1 MHGAWLNYRSMTADP
16 SLKEQKL
23 KPGTVKRI
31 FSFAKPYQV
40 SIYVY
45 LATVVVDAA
54 LIVATPLLLKK
65 LIDDGVM
72 PKDSSVVTQLAFFV
86 ALIAVADAAFN
97 MLGRYFSSRIGEG
110 LIYDLRSL
118 VFAHVQKQ
126 SIAFFT
132 RTQTGALISRI
143 NSDVIGAQQAFTS
156 TLSGLVSNVVSLLL
170 VGITML
176 ILSWQIT
183 IFSLLMLPL
192 FLIPTKWVG
201 RRLQSLTRESF
212 TLNSEMSSTMTER
225 FNVSGAMLVSLYGQ
239 PLREEAGFRVRA
251 RRVADIGI
259 KTAMLNRL
267 FFIALTSVA
276 AIATAIAYG
285 IGGHLAINGGLTVGT
300 LLAIT
305 ALLARLY
312 GPLTALSNVRID
324 VMTSLVSFE
333 RVFEVLDLEPMVKD
347 RSGAI
352 ALKSSKGK
360 IEFKNVD
367 FSYPNAQEISLAS
380 LESVAKAET
389 VTSGIVLKGLTFTVE
404 PGTTTALVGPS
415 GAGKT
420 TISALIPRLYDVTGG
435 SIKIDGNDIRDVTLE
450 SLRNSIGVVM
460 QDAHLFHETIVENL
474 RYAKQDATQD
484 QMQSACEA
492 AQIWDL
498 IKSLPNGFE
507 TMVGERG
514 HRLSGGEKQ
523 RLAIARLLLKS
534 PSIVILDEATAHL
547 DSENEQLVHAAL
559 SHALKGRT
567 SIVIAHR
574 LSTVREADQILVLD
588 KGVIVEQGKHDE
600 LIARGGLYSELKFC
614 HKRSIHQRIAT
625 AARRPYEDHRL
636 TQVIAQGQQE
646 LIAGGIHLLSRCNIF
661 QFLVEIGHLIY

>member
-1 MHGAWLNYRSMTADP
+1 MSMHAAWMTHRSMTADP
-16 SLKEQKL
+16 SVKEQKL

-31 FSFAKPYQV
+31 FSFARPYRTN
-40 SIYVY
+40 IIIY
-45 LATVVVDAA
+45 LATVVVDAG
-54 LIVATPLLLKK
+54 LVVATPLLLKR
-65 LIDDGVM
+65 LIDDGVI
-72 PKDSSVVTQLAFFV
+72 PKDASVVTNLAILV
-86 ALIAVADAAFN
+86 GLIAIADAGFN

-118 VFAHVQKQ
+118 VFSHVQKQ

-143 NSDVIGAQQAFTS
+143 NSDVIGAQQAFTA
-156 TLSGLVSNVVSLLL
+156 TLSGVVSNVVSLFL
-170 VGITML
+170 VTITML

-183 IFSLLMLPL
+183 IFSLLLLPV

-212 TLNSEMSSTMTER
+212 GVNAEMSSTMTER
-225 FNVSGAMLVSLYGQ
+225 FNVSGAMLVALYGE
-239 PLREEAGFRVRA
+239 PAREREYFRSRA

-259 KTAMLNRL
+259 KMAMLNRL

-276 AIATAIAYG
+276 AIATAFAYG
-285 IGGHLAINGGLTVGT
+285 IGGHLAIQGGVTVGT

-333 RVFEVLDLEPMVKD
+333 RVFEVLDLEPMVKN
-347 RSGAI
+347 RENAKV
-352 ALKSSKGK
+352 LQTTQPR
-360 IEFKNVD
+360 IEFKNVN
-367 FSYPNAQEISLAS
+367 FSYPRAEEISLAS
-380 LESVAKAET
+380 LESAAKAET
-389 VTSGIVLKGLTFTVE
+389 VQSGQVLNNLSFVAA
-404 PGTTTALVGPS
+404 PGTMTALVGPS

-420 TISALIPRLYDVTGG
+420 TISALLPRLYDVTDGAI
-435 SIKIDGNDIRDVTLE
+435 SIDGHDIRDLTLE
-450 SLRNSIGVVM
+450 SLRDSIGVVM
-460 QDAHLFHETIVENL
+460 QDAHLFHETIAENL
-474 RYAKQDATQD
+474 RYAKQYATEEEMIQ
-484 QMQSACEA
+484 ACKS
-492 AQIWDL
+492 AQIWTL
-498 IKSLPNGFE
+498 IDSLPNRFE

-534 PSIVILDEATAHL
+534 PSVVILDEATAHL

-559 SHALKGRT
+559 QTALKGRT

-574 LSTVREADQILVLD
+574 LSTVRDADQILVLE
-588 KGVIVEQGKHDE
+588 KGSIVERGTHDE
-600 LIARGGLYSELKFC
+600 LVAKGGLYSDLYN
-614 HKRSIHQRIAT
+614 RQDLT
-625 AARRPYEDHRL
+625 GAA
-636 TQVIAQGQQE
+636 
-646 LIAGGIHLLSRCNIF
+646 N
-661 QFLVEIGHLIY
+661 

>member
-1 MHGAWLNYRSMTADP
+1 MSMHAAWMTHRSMTADP
-16 SLKEQKL
+16 SVKEQKL

-31 FSFAKPYQV
+31 FSFARPYRTN
-40 SIYVY
+40 IIIY

-54 LIVATPLLLKK
+54 LVVATPLLLKR
-65 LIDDGVM
+65 LIDDGVI
-72 PKDSSVVTQLAFFV
+72 PKDASVVTNLAILV
-86 ALIAVADAAFN
+86 GLIAIADAAFN

-118 VFAHVQKQ
+118 VFSHVQKQ

-143 NSDVIGAQQAFTS
+143 NSDVIGAQQAFTA
-156 TLSGLVSNVVSLLL
+156 TLSGVVSNVVSLFL
-170 VGITML
+170 VTITML

-183 IFSLLMLPL
+183 IFSLLLLPV

-212 TLNSEMSSTMTER
+212 GVNAEMSSTMTER
-225 FNVSGAMLVSLYGQ
+225 FNVSGAMLVALYGE
-239 PLREEAGFRVRA
+239 PAREREYFRSRA

-259 KTAMLNRL
+259 KMAMLNRL

-276 AIATAIAYG
+276 AIATAFAYG
-285 IGGHLAINGGLTVGT
+285 IGGHLAIQGGVTVGT

-333 RVFEVLDLEPMVKD
+333 RVFEVLDLEPMVNN
-347 RSGAI
+347 RENATV
-352 ALKSSKGK
+352 LKTSKPR
-360 IEFKNVD
+360 IEFKNVN
-367 FSYPNAQEISLAS
+367 FSYPRAEEISLAS
-380 LESVAKAET
+380 LESAAKAET
-389 VTSGIVLKGLTFTVE
+389 VQSGQVLNDLSFVAA
-404 PGTTTALVGPS
+404 PGTMTALVGPS

-420 TISALIPRLYDVTGG
+420 TISALLPRLYDVTDGAI
-435 SIKIDGNDIRDVTLE
+435 SIDGHDIRDLTLE
-450 SLRNSIGVVM
+450 SLRDSIGVVM
-460 QDAHLFHETIVENL
+460 QDAHLFHETIAENL
-474 RYAKQDATQD
+474 RYAKQDATEEEMIQ
-484 QMQSACEA
+484 ACKS
-492 AQIWDL
+492 AQIWNL
-498 IKSLPNGFE
+498 IDSLPNGFE

-534 PSIVILDEATAHL
+534 PSVVILDEATAHL

-559 SHALKGRT
+559 QTALRGRT

-574 LSTVREADQILVLD
+574 LSTVRDADQILVLE
-588 KGVIVEQGKHDE
+588 KGSIVERGTHDE
-600 LIARGGLYSELKFC
+600 LVARGGLYSDLYN
-614 HKRSIHQRIAT
+614 RQDLTGAT
-625 AARRPYEDHRL
+625 
-636 TQVIAQGQQE
+636 
-646 LIAGGIHLLSRCNIF
+646 N
-661 QFLVEIGHLIY
+661 

>member
-1 MHGAWLNYRSMTADP
+1 MHAAWMTHRSMTADP
-16 SLKEQKL
+16 SVKEQKL

-31 FSFAKPYQV
+31 FSFARPYRTN
-40 SIYVY
+40 IIIY
-45 LATVVVDAA
+45 LATVVVDAG
-54 LIVATPLLLKK
+54 LVVATPLLLKR
-65 LIDDGVM
+65 LIDDGVI
-72 PKDSSVVTQLAFFV
+72 PKDASVVTNLAILV
-86 ALIAVADAAFN
+86 GLIAIADAGFN

-118 VFAHVQKQ
+118 VFSHVQKQ

-143 NSDVIGAQQAFTS
+143 NSDVIGAQQAFTA
-156 TLSGLVSNVVSLLL
+156 TLSGVVSNVVSLFL
-170 VGITML
+170 VTITML

-183 IFSLLMLPL
+183 IFSLLLLPV

-212 TLNSEMSSTMTER
+212 GVNAEMSSTMTER
-225 FNVSGAMLVSLYGQ
+225 FNVSGAMLVALYGE
-239 PLREEAGFRVRA
+239 PAREREYFRSRA

-259 KTAMLNRL
+259 KMAMLNRL

-276 AIATAIAYG
+276 AIATAFAYG
-285 IGGHLAINGGLTVGT
+285 IGGHLAIQGGVTVGT

-333 RVFEVLDLEPMVKD
+333 RVFEVLDLEPMVKN
-347 RSGAI
+347 RENAKV
-352 ALKSSKGK
+352 LQTTQPR
-360 IEFKNVD
+360 IEFKNVN
-367 FSYPNAQEISLAS
+367 FSYPRAEEISLAS
-380 LESVAKAET
+380 LESAAKAET
-389 VTSGIVLKGLTFTVE
+389 VQSGQVLNNLSFVAA
-404 PGTTTALVGPS
+404 PGTMTALVGPS

-420 TISALIPRLYDVTGG
+420 TISALLPRLYDVTDGAI
-435 SIKIDGNDIRDVTLE
+435 SIDGHDIRDLTLE
-450 SLRNSIGVVM
+450 SLRDSIGVVM
-460 QDAHLFHETIVENL
+460 QDAHLFHETISENL
-474 RYAKQDATQD
+474 RYAKQDATEEEMIQ
-484 QMQSACEA
+484 ACKS
-492 AQIWDL
+492 AQIWTL
-498 IKSLPNGFE
+498 IDSLPNRFE

-534 PSIVILDEATAHL
+534 PSVVILDEATAHL

-559 SHALKGRT
+559 QTALKGRT

-574 LSTVREADQILVLD
+574 LSTVRDADQILVLE
-588 KGVIVEQGKHDE
+588 KGSIVERGTHDE
-600 LIARGGLYSELKFC
+600 LVAKGGLYSDLYN
-614 HKRSIHQRIAT
+614 RQDLT
-625 AARRPYEDHRL
+625 GAA
-636 TQVIAQGQQE
+636 
-646 LIAGGIHLLSRCNIF
+646 N
-661 QFLVEIGHLIY
+661 

>member
-1 MHGAWLNYRSMTADP
+1 MSMHAAWMTHRSMTADP
-16 SLKEQKL
+16 SVKEQKL

-31 FSFAKPYQV
+31 FSFARPYRK
-40 SIYVY
+40 SIIIF
-45 LATVVVDAA
+45 LATVIVDAG
-54 LIVATPLLLKK
+54 LVVATPLLLKR
-65 LIDDGVM
+65 LIDEGVI
-72 PKDSSVVTQLAFFV
+72 PKDPSVVTNLAILV
-86 ALIAVADAAFN
+86 GLLAVADAGFN

-143 NSDVIGAQQAFTS
+143 NSDVIGAQQAFTA
-156 TLSGLVSNVVSLLL
+156 TLSGVVSNVVSLTL
-170 VGITML
+170 VSITML

-183 IFSLLMLPL
+183 IFSLLLLPV

-201 RRLQSLTRESF
+201 RRLQALTRESF
-212 TLNSEMSSTMTER
+212 SVNAEMSSTMTER
-225 FNVSGAMLVSLYGQ
+225 FNVSGAMLVALYGE
-239 PLREEAGFRVRA
+239 PNAEREYFRSRA

-259 KTAMLNRL
+259 KMAMLNRL

-276 AIATAIAYG
+276 AIATAFAYG
-285 IGGHLAINGGLTVGT
+285 IGGHLAIQGGVTVGT

-333 RVFEVLDLEPMVKD
+333 RVFEVLDLDPMVK
-347 RSGAI
+347 SKEN
-352 ALKSSKGK
+352 ALVLKTKEPR
-360 IEFKNVD
+360 IEFKNVN
-367 FSYPNAQEISLAS
+367 FSYPRAEEISLAS
-380 LESVAKAET
+380 LESAAKAET
-389 VTSGIVLKGLTFTVE
+389 VQSGQVLKNLSFVAE
-404 PGTTTALVGPS
+404 PGTMTALVGPS

-420 TISALIPRLYDVTGG
+420 TISALLPRLYDVTDG
-435 SIKIDGNDIRDVTLE
+435 SISIDGHDIRDLTLE
-450 SLRNSIGVVM
+450 SLRDSIGVVM
-460 QDAHLFHETIVENL
+460 QDAHLFHETIAENL
-474 RYAKQDATQD
+474 RYAKEDATEEE
-484 QMQSACEA
+484 MMNACKA
-492 AQIWDL
+492 AQIWSL
-498 IKSLPNGFE
+498 IESLPNGLD

-534 PSIVILDEATAHL
+534 PAVVILDEATAHL

-559 SHALKGRT
+559 QTALKGRT

-574 LSTVREADQILVLD
+574 LSTVRDADQILVLE
-588 KGVIVEQGKHDE
+588 KGAIVERGTHDQ
-600 LIARGGLYSELKFC
+600 LVAQGGLYSELYN
-614 HKRSIHQRIAT
+614 RQ
-625 AARRPYEDHRL
+625 DL
-636 TQVIAQGQQE
+636 TGT
-646 LIAGGIHLLSRCNIF
+646 SN
-661 QFLVEIGHLIY
+661 

>member
-1 MHGAWLNYRSMTADP
+1 MTADP
-16 SLKEQKL
+16 SVKEQKL

-31 FSFAKPYQV
+31 FSFARPYRTN
-40 SIYVY
+40 IIIY

-54 LIVATPLLLKK
+54 LVVATPLLLKR
-65 LIDDGVM
+65 LIDDGVI
-72 PKDSSVVTQLAFFV
+72 PKNASVVTSLALLV
-86 ALIAVADAAFN
+86 GLIAIADAGFN

-118 VFAHVQKQ
+118 VFSHVQKQ

-143 NSDVIGAQQAFTS
+143 NSDVIGAQQAFTA
-156 TLSGLVSNVVSLLL
+156 TLSGVVSNVVSLFL
-170 VGITML
+170 VTITML

-183 IFSLLMLPL
+183 IFSLLLLPV

-212 TLNSEMSSTMTER
+212 GVNAEMSSTMTER
-225 FNVSGAMLVSLYGQ
+225 FNVSGAMLVALYGE
-239 PLREEAGFRVRA
+239 PAREREYFRSRA

-259 KTAMLNRL
+259 KMAMLNRL

-276 AIATAIAYG
+276 AIATAFAYG
-285 IGGHLAINGGLTVGT
+285 IGGHLAIEGGVTVGT

-333 RVFEVLDLEPMVKD
+333 RVFEVLDLEPMVNN
-347 RSGAI
+347 RENATV
-352 ALKSSKGK
+352 LKTSKPRL
-360 IEFKNVD
+360 EFKNVS
-367 FSYPNAQEISLAS
+367 FSYPKAEEISLAS
-380 LESVAKAET
+380 LESAAKAET
-389 VTSGIVLKGLTFTVE
+389 VQSGQVLKDLSFVAE
-404 PGTTTALVGPS
+404 PGTMTALVGPS

-420 TISALIPRLYDVTGG
+420 TISALLPRLYDVTDGAI
-435 SIKIDGNDIRDVTLE
+435 SIDGHDIRDLTLE
-450 SLRNSIGVVM
+450 SLRDSIGVVM
-460 QDAHLFHETIVENL
+460 QDAHLFHETIAENL
-474 RYAKQDATQD
+474 RYAKQDATEEEMIQ
-484 QMQSACEA
+484 ACKS
-492 AQIWDL
+492 AQIWNL
-498 IKSLPNGFE
+498 IDSLPNGFE

-534 PSIVILDEATAHL
+534 PSVVILDEATAHL

-559 SHALKGRT
+559 QTALKGRT

-574 LSTVREADQILVLD
+574 LSTVRDADQILVLE
-588 KGVIVEQGKHDE
+588 KGSIVERGTHDE
-600 LIARGGLYSELKFC
+600 LVAKGGLYSDLYN
-614 HKRSIHQRIAT
+614 RQDLT
-625 AARRPYEDHRL
+625 GAA
-636 TQVIAQGQQE
+636 
-646 LIAGGIHLLSRCNIF
+646 N
-661 QFLVEIGHLIY
+661 